1 MVGMDNGTRFFGVPR
16 FFIFGLIGSGSLFGQ
31 PIFDPT
37 APAIAD
43 YFNTLKT
50 GSIWSLF
57 ATNATEG
64 IINKADFQLGVFSRA
79 YLTFAFFLGGMM
91 LGRLQFFENTSLF
104 IQQLKRALKWSF
116 ITVASVLTCSLLLFF
131 VTDLSGVDGLNS
143 WVSMIGLTLY
153 DLLNLSLT
161 IIIFSL
167 FVILYEKA
175 RVARFF
181 EWFIPYGRTALT
193 NYFFQ
198 SVIGTALLYGW
209 GLGLLGEIRNIEAFA
224 IAFGVVV
231 LQLVVSVL
239 WMRWFRYGSLEW
251 SWRVATYMKLFSIL
265 KKDRS
270 KKHN

>member
-1 MVGMDNGTRFFGVPR
+1 MALVFLGVPR
-16 FFIFGLIGSGSLFGQ
+16 FIIFGLFGGESLFGQ

-37 APAIAD
+37 ATAIAD

-50 GSIWSLF
+50 GNIWSVF

-64 IINKADFQLGVFSRA
+64 MINKADFQLGVFSRA

-91 LGRLQFFENTSLF
+91 LGRIRFFKDTSLY
-104 IQQLKRALKWSF
+104 IQHLKRALKWSF
-116 ITVASVLTCSLLLFF
+116 ITIAGVIAFALILFF
-131 VTDLSGVDGLNS
+131 VTDLSRVDGLNS
-143 WVSMIGLTLY
+143 WVTMIGLTLY
-153 DLLNLSLT
+153 DLVNLSLT

-175 RVARFF
+175 RIARFF

-231 LQLVVSVL
+231 LQIVVSIL
-239 WMRWFRYGSLEW
+239 WMRWFRYGPLEW
-251 SWRVATYMKLFSIL
+251 IWRVATYMKPFSIL
-265 KKDRS
+265 KDDKS
-270 KKHN
+270 KRYN